1 MREMEDD
8 LLDYRRTREW
18 ICEIL
23 EEVIVLA
30 KVDIIRVLIFND
42 RGENQLSG
50 TRGTGSNS

>member
-42 RGENQLSG
+42 R
-50 TRGTGSNS
+50 T

>member
-30 KVDIIRVLIFND
+30 KVDIIRVIIYKYNLLIFV
-42 RGENQLSG
+42 SAHY
-50 TRGTGSNS
+50 